1 MSEGKMIRFI
11 DSEYNDLFY
20 LRDGENARLIHS
32 DGGQVILPCKFVD
45 ECHTQVGNYI
55 YHICEFA
62 EMMER
67 AGTSYLPEDPPALPD
82 RCFAILPSSGEVIA
96 IARGEKGYLKT
107 GLSDG
112 SLEKN
117 RRLVAQYNR
126 YNQVTRQQEAA
137 MLGGSMFGWKTPAA
151 RTSSYDLRG
160 NPIAPAREKPAKSKA
175 PER

>member
-1 MSEGKMIRFI
+1 MDNEKMIRFI

-20 LRDGENARLIHS
+20 LRGDENVLLIHS
-32 DGGQVILPCKFVD
+32 DGRRVILPCKFAD
-45 ECHTQVGNYI
+45 ECHTKVGNYT

-67 AGTSYLPEDPPALPD
+67 AGTTYLPEKPPELPD
-82 RCFAILPSSGEVIA
+82 RCFAILPSSGKVIA
-96 IARGEKGYLKT
+96 IANGEKGYLKT
-107 GLSDG
+107 GFSDG

-117 RRLVAQYNR
+117 RRLVTQHNR
-126 YNQVTRQQEAA
+126 YNKVTRQQEAA
-137 MLGGSMFGWKTPAA
+137 MLGGSMFGWETPAA

-160 NPIAPAREKPAKSKA
+160 NPIAPAKERPAKSKA